1 MSIPFFEK
9 INIFFTEVFLVHL
22 IALTCSCF
30 YAILYAKILTKVL
43 FMYSRV
49 YVEITNI
56 CNRACS
62 FCPGTKREKRRMTA
76 AEFSRIL
83 DQLEGVTEYVYLHVM
98 GEPLT
103 HPELTTFISM
113 ASERGFKCAI
123 TTNGTLLGKRREEL
137 IASCVYKVNISIH
150 SFESGQREDY
160 LSYVNSCFDFA
171 DRASAAG
178 ILTVLRLWNRGY
190 DEGRNIDTLA
200 ILRERFKDGEW
211 REGERGARIRHKLH
225 LEYGD
230 RFEWPDVEKDE
241 LGEQVFC
248 HGLGDHFGILVDG
261 RVVPCCLD
269 REAAIELGNVYTTDI
284 GAILMS
290 ERAERMREG
299 FKCKRASEELCRK
312 CGYARR
318 FKI

>member
-1 MSIPFFEK
+1 
-9 INIFFTEVFLVHL
+9 
-22 IALTCSCF
+22 
-30 YAILYAKILTKVL
+30 
-43 FMYSRV
+43 MYSRV

-56 CNRACS
+56 CNRACT
-62 FCPGTKREKRRMTA
+62 FCPGTKREKRRITVD
-76 AEFSRIL
+76 EFSHVL
-83 DQLEGVTEYVYLHVM
+83 DKLKGVTEYIYLHVM

-103 HPELTTFISM
+103 HPDLPELIRL

-123 TTNGTLLGKRREEL
+123 TTNGTLLSKRGDEL
-137 IASCVYKVNISIH
+137 LDSPIYKVNISVH
-150 SFESGQREDY
+150 SFESGTREEY
-160 LSYVNSCFDFA
+160 LGYINSCIDFA
-171 DRASAAG
+171 DAASRRG

-200 ILRERFKDGEW
+200 MLKERFADGEW

-230 RFEWPDVEKDE
+230 RFDWPDTEKDV
-241 LGEQVFC
+241 LGDQVFC

-269 REAAIELGNVYTTDI
+269 REAAIELGNVYESELSDI
-284 GAILMS
+284 LSS
-290 ERAERMREG
+290 ERAEKMREG
-299 FKCKRASEELCRK
+299 FKCKRAVEDLCRK